1 MMKWKKTRGMLDRQ
15 LCVSVVLMY
24 RLSPVLTQI
33 CSISN
38 FVDDCGNKGLLWN
51 CSGLNISKIPTVL
64 PPELENINVMLDL
77 SVNQFTSLTEDT
89 FEAIAT
95 SSKVTSL
102 ILHHNNITKISEMV
116 FQKMSSLC
124 SLDISYAHLKVNDI
138 DVEAFSYLDELQYL
152 QIHQN
157 DFHEAKNPRYPGIQ
171 LSKLRSLKYLK
182 IDIFNRFQFQK
193 PFENLSNLSKLEFN
207 TLGEFKITN
216 TSFEGLKLSPLR
228 SLDMLFRNHVDCDVS
243 EDLFCSFPFLD
254 TNISISFGGKCSIY
268 AALRS
273 LKCLQYREIQKIDMT
288 LNDQEI
294 RSDIVNINDMSV
306 KYLSNICV
314 SELIVDRDAI
324 IYLNI
329 HIYKTIIWHCLNK
342 LSLRVNHIQYVAF
355 ETVLAFLTLPRLQE
369 INACCNSRLPY
380 MELSN
385 IYRRQG
391 YENISININ
400 LPRSLMLLDISY
412 NFIHDQYPV
421 RWYLLVT
428 LTGENLSKLYLQ
440 KTSFPVEY
448 KDIFNFPSL
457 RILNLSE
464 NNFANIHPNIFQRVR
479 NLRQLFA
486 SNVNLNLINSL
497 IAEGLFKNLKCLT
510 KLDLSRN
517 GLAFLPQSLLRDQK
531 QSLTEINLDHN
542 MFSSIY
548 DSLIQLENLN
558 NLYLRY
564 NLISKISEKD
574 QRHFE
579 SLNNLSIY
587 IEGNPI
593 SCACLNIQSL
603 KWMKDHQNS
612 FPDLGNV
619 LCLENNHHVGHLFND
634 EIWRKFEL
642 DCQSKD
648 WLIFSI
654 VLLFLTILAF
664 TSIVAIKN
672 YRVHLEY
679 VILRLKKQWKGIPLR
694 KSEEEFLFDVYV
706 SYSESDYVWVR
717 DKLCPKLEDLNV
729 KSWITD
735 MNSTPGRWVLEG
747 IVNRINECRKVMF
760 VVSESFLDMEW
771 SSYAVKT
778 AITHAFHNQRQGFIV
793 VLIKDGVAL
802 EKLPDE
808 LKNIWWCI
816 EHFRWPE
823 EESNEVILKKLT
835 KALQSDL
842 TF

>member
-1 MMKWKKTRGMLDRQ
+1 MGWNKTKCMMVRQ
-15 LCVSVVLMY
+15 LFVSIVLMC
-24 RLSPVLTQI
+24 RVTAMLTQN
-33 CSISN
+33 CSISYN
-38 FVDDCGNKGLLWN
+38 VDDCGNKGLLWN
-51 CSGLNISKIPTVL
+51 CSGSNISKMPTVL
-64 PPELENINVMLDL
+64 PPELENSNTALDI
-77 SVNQFTSLTEDT
+77 SYNQFTSLTKDT
-89 FEAIAT
+89 FEAIAAY
-95 SSKVTSL
+95 SKVTSV
-102 ILHHNNITKISEMV
+102 ILHHNNITKISKMV
-116 FQKMSSLC
+116 FQKMSILC
-124 SLDISYAHLKVNDI
+124 SLDISNVHLKVNDI
-138 DVEAFSYLDELQYL
+138 NAEAFSNLNELQFL

-157 DFHEAKNPRYPGIQ
+157 DFHKAKNPRYPGIQ

-182 IDIFNRFQFQK
+182 IDIFNGFQFQK
-193 PFENLSNLSKLEFN
+193 PFENLSKLSKLEFN
-207 TLGEFKITN
+207 TIGEFKIAN

-228 SLDMLFRNHVDCDVS
+228 SLDMKFRNHVDCDVS
-243 EDLFCSFPFLD
+243 EDLFCSFPYLD
-254 TNISISFGGKCSIY
+254 TNIEINFGGKCSIY

-273 LKCLQYREIQKIDMT
+273 LKCLQYRVIQKIDISA
-288 LNDQEI
+288 NVQVFE
-294 RSDIVNINDMSV
+294 SDIVNISDKSF
-306 KYLSNICV
+306 KYLFNICV
-314 SELIVDRDAI
+314 SELILDYDAI
-324 IYLNI
+324 IYL
-329 HIYKTIIWHCLNK
+329 HLHLYRTTFWTCLNK
-342 LSLRVNHIQYVAF
+342 LSLRSNRIQYVSM
-355 ETVLAFLTLPRLQE
+355 ETIFALLTLPRLLE
-369 INACCNSRLPY
+369 INACCNSRPPDT
-380 MELSN
+380 ELFN
-385 IYRRQG
+385 IHSQQRYQ
-391 YENISININ
+391 NITININ
-400 LPRSLMLLDISY
+400 LPKSLIVLDYSY
-412 NFIHDQYPV
+412 NYIHNQHYI

-428 LTGENLSKLYLQ
+428 LIGENLRILNLQ
-440 KTSFPVEY
+440 KTNFPLQFEH
-448 KDIFNFPSL
+448 IFNFPSL

-464 NNFANIHPNIFQRVR
+464 NNFTNIHPNIFQRVR
-479 NLRQLFA
+479 NLRQLSA
-486 SNVNLNLINSL
+486 ANVHLDLTNIL

-579 SLNNLSIY
+579 SLKNLSIY
-587 IEGNPI
+587 IGGNPI

-634 EIWRKFEL
+634 EIWRTFEL

-648 WLIFSI
+648 WLIFST

-717 DKLCPKLEDLNV
+717 DKLCPNLEDLNV

-835 KALQSDL
+835 KALKSDL

>member
-95 SSKVTSL
+95 SSK
-102 ILHHNNITKISEMV
+102 
-116 FQKMSSLC
+116 
-124 SLDISYAHLKVNDI
+124 
-138 DVEAFSYLDELQYL
+138 
-152 QIHQN
+152 
-157 DFHEAKNPRYPGIQ
+157 
-171 LSKLRSLKYLK
+171 
-182 IDIFNRFQFQK
+182 
-193 PFENLSNLSKLEFN
+193 
-207 TLGEFKITN
+207 
-216 TSFEGLKLSPLR
+216 
-228 SLDMLFRNHVDCDVS
+228 
-243 EDLFCSFPFLD
+243 
-254 TNISISFGGKCSIY
+254 
-268 AALRS
+268 
-273 LKCLQYREIQKIDMT
+273 
-288 LNDQEI
+288 
-294 RSDIVNINDMSV
+294 
-306 KYLSNICV
+306 
-314 SELIVDRDAI
+314 
-324 IYLNI
+324 
-329 HIYKTIIWHCLNK
+329 
-342 LSLRVNHIQYVAF
+342 
-355 ETVLAFLTLPRLQE
+355 
-369 INACCNSRLPY
+369 
-380 MELSN
+380 
-385 IYRRQG
+385 
-391 YENISININ
+391 
-400 LPRSLMLLDISY
+400 
-412 NFIHDQYPV
+412 
-421 RWYLLVT
+421 
-428 LTGENLSKLYLQ
+428 
-440 KTSFPVEY
+440 
-448 KDIFNFPSL
+448 
-457 RILNLSE
+457 
-464 NNFANIHPNIFQRVR
+464 
-479 NLRQLFA
+479 
-486 SNVNLNLINSL
+486 
-497 IAEGLFKNLKCLT
+497 
-510 KLDLSRN
+510 
-517 GLAFLPQSLLRDQK
+517 SLLRDQK